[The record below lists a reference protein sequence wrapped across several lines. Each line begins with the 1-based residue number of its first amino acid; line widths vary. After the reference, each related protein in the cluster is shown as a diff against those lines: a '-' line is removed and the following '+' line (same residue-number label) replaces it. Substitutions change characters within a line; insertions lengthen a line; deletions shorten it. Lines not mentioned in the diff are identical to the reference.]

1 MISLSEL
8 LPEEKRRL
16 HELENQIQEL
26 EREDNQ
32 SKIKVSDIRLS
43 ISEMNRR
50 LEELEKLVN
59 KESKTRRSDMKRRY
73 LHLKSTFDNIVLS
86 LENYDKRR
94 YQKDFSLQKHELF
107 GKYSSSS
114 SSNVDPELADIE
126 MTENTSLEKS
136 NLMISEYLTNGRET
150 LMELISQ
157 RERLKSVQKKVFD
170 ILNLLGISN
179 SIMRNVEKRDLYDK
193 WIVFGGMFITLLIL
207 LFVFLY
213 LRG

>member
-8 LPEEKRRL
+8 FPEEKRRL
-16 HELENQIQEL
+16 HELENQIIEL
-26 EREDNQ
+26 EKGN
-32 SKIKVSDIRLS
+32 SKIQVSDIRLS

-59 KESKTRRSDMKRRY
+59 KESKTYRSDMKRRY
-73 LHLKSTFDNIVLS
+73 QHLKSTYDNIVLS

-94 YQKDFSLQKHELF
+94 YQQDYSLQKYELF
-107 GKYSSSS
+107 GKYS
-114 SSNVDPELADIE
+114 NIDPELANIE
-126 MTENTSLEKS
+126 ITENKSLEKS
-136 NLMISEYLTNGRET
+136 NIMLSEYLVNGKET

-179 SIMRNVEKRDLYDK
+179 TIMRNVEKRDLHDK
-193 WIVFGGMFITLLIL
+193 YIVFGGMFIVLLIL
-207 LFVFLY
+207 AFVFFY